1 MGILRNIYKSRIMNP
16 HTCQPTLPTFCY
28 SFHVSLTSILLLS
41 WNYFKVDLIQH
52 FISPL
57 DTFIIYLSQMK
68 TFFLPPLCLSL
79 LNINPQPNIHDHT
92 QHNYNSS
99 YNKAMF
105 GFPDDLK
112 NAFLQLLCSNQDQN
126 MTCTLHL
133 VIIPLMFHLI
143 CNITPFLFLHH

>member
-52 FISPL
+52 FIPPL

-68 TFFLPPLCLSL
+68 TFFLPPLSPPSSLLSPLPLSL
-79 LNINPQPNIHDHT
+79 PCSLLFFFLVKKPIFFFKFSI
-92 QHNYNSS
+92 
-99 YNKAMF
+99 
-105 GFPDDLK
+105 LK
-112 NAFLQLLCSNQDQN
+112 NIFYPYFSKSMMPLIERYTIELC
-126 MTCTLHL
+126 
-133 VIIPLMFHLI
+133 
-143 CNITPFLFLHH
+143 